1 MLTITYLVRNSILTT
16 ALIGILFLE
25 PCILPCCEAQ
35 QDDKDK
41 VIEELRRTI
50 RKLELMI
57 KEREEHIVQVE
68 AAQKRYRIEFKKQ
81 IDRHQR
87 RNELLLE
94 ELRNRSII
102 SRGNNGEVPN
112 IVIPSNDPNPPEIP
126 INGKIEIV
134 GGADLMQIDV
144 GTDNGLDKDHTLEV
158 YRLTPSAKYIGTV
171 RVIDVNTSA
180 AVCRMLAGADGKR
193 MPVQIGDR
201 VTSRFDAISNSRSAS
216 YSRRFGARY
225 LPCER

>member
-1 MLTITYLVRNSILTT
+1 MLTITYLVRNSIRTT

-41 VIEELRRTI
+41 VIEEQRRTI

-68 AAQKRYRIEFKKQ
+68 AAQKRYRMEIKKQ
-81 IDRHQR
+81 IENYQH
-87 RNELLLE
+87 RNERLLE

-102 SRGNNGEVPN
+102 SRGDNRDVPN
-112 IVIPSNDPNPPEIP
+112 IVVPNNDPNPPEVAV
-126 INGKIEIV
+126 NGKVEIV
-134 GGADLMQIDV
+134 SHDLMQIDV
-144 GTDNGLDKDHTLEV
+144 GTDLGVEKDHTLEV
-158 YRLTPSAKYIGTV
+158 YRLTPSPKYLGRA
-171 RVIDVNTSA
+171 RVIDCNTDK
-180 AVCRMLAGADGKR
+180 AVCRLLTGPDGKR
-193 MPVQIGDR
+193 MPIQVGDR
-201 VTSRFDAISNSRSAS
+201 VTSRFDAISNSRNAS
-216 YSRRFGARY
+216 YSRRFGARN